1 MLFEGR
7 VLGVLR
13 TTEEGRARKNTNE
26 GRDVQGSGLAGAFGV
41 EPMGGPQRDWRKR
54 TASVQM
60 LLVEGAQC
68 SNGSIEKP
76 KGISREFATLKPSKM
91 QKHAGMK

>member
-1 MLFEGR
+1 
-7 VLGVLR
+7 
-13 TTEEGRARKNTNE
+13 
-26 GRDVQGSGLAGAFGV
+26 
-41 EPMGGPQRDWRKR
+41 MGGPQRDWRKR